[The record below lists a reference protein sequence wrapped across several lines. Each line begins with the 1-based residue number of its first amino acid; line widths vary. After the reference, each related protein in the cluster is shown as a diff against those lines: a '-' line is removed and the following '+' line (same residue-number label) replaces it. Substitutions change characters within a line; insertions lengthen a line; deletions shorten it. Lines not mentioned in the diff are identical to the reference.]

1 MNFVHLHTHSHF
13 SMLDGLASPADLARH
28 AKKLGMTAIALT
40 DHGNLYGAIEF
51 YQACLKEEIKPILGV
66 EVYVCEDMHDKT
78 STAANRHHLI
88 LLAQNMT
95 GWKNLLQLVTKS
107 NLEGFHYKPRIDKK
121 VLREH
126 SEGLIGLSG
135 CLSGDIPQAL
145 RADNLDKARALL
157 AEYQD
162 IFTQGHFYIELSSH
176 PGIPDHKDVQEKLL
190 ALAKETATPI
200 VATQDAHYLHHD
212 EAPFQDILLG
222 VQTGTDLDDQDRL
235 TMNLDDFSLRPSKEM
250 IELFSE
256 HPEAIENTEKI
267 AGKITLEL
275 ELDKV
280 QLPHYELPDGETNE
294 TYLKKL
300 THEAIENVYPEDER
314 ETART
319 QLDFELDVIDRTG
332 FSSYFLIVGD
342 LVSWAKKQKIVVGPG
357 RGSAAGSIIAYLLN
371 ITTVDPIKYH
381 LLFERFMNPDRVSM
395 PDIDLDFADSRR
407 DEVIAYIGQK
417 YGRDHVAQIITF
429 GTMAARAAIRDSGRA
444 IGLSYGFCDEIAK
457 LIPFGP
463 GWTLKKAYE
472 AVPELK
478 ERWDDEPD
486 AKRLLEAASHLEGV
500 VRHASTHACG
510 LVVSKDPL
518 PETIPLQYS
527 TTGSGE
533 SKALVTQFNGP
544 AVESLG
550 LLKMDILGLSNLTII
565 EETINRVR
573 DHHGETIDIEK
584 ISLEDKLS
592 YRQLTKGHTVGVF
605 QLESQ
610 GMTRYLKE
618 LKPTDFEDLV
628 TMIAL
633 YRPGSMEQIPSYILR
648 KHGKEEV
655 SYPHPLLE
663 QYLKSTHGIMIYQ
676 EQLMQMSRVMADFTP
691 GEADTLRKAVGKK
704 IHALLARQ
712 KEKFVEGVV
721 KKTGS
726 ERLAAQLWE
735 LILPFANYGFNRSH
749 AVCYAKVAYQ
759 TAYLKAHYPVAFMAS
774 LLNSDSKNIERMSF
788 LIASA
793 KQEGI
798 EVLPPDINQSGSD
811 FEITKDDKIRFG
823 LGAIKNVG
831 HNVVTA
837 LVQEREKNGPFT
849 SITNLLER
857 ADGSTL
863 NKRSLESLIKTG
875 ALDDFGERMS
885 LLENMETMLA
895 YLRAAHSARTSQQDS
910 LFGLMEESV
919 LPELKLAPS
928 DTASAREKLVWEKEL
943 LGLYVSGHPLDAFP
957 AAKDI
962 GPNIRDAKAGR
973 KRKTVRVA
981 GLLASVKRIMTKAGD
996 PMAFLTLE
1004 DTDDQIEAVMFPRTL
1019 QQYGGILEAN
1029 TCVAIEGKIQMR
1041 NGEHNLLCDKVEILE
1056 G

>member
-13 SMLDGLASPADLARH
+13 SMLDGLASPADLARR
-28 AKKLGMTAIALT
+28 AKELGMSAIALT

-51 YQACLKEEIKPILGV
+51 YQSCLKEEIKPILGV
-66 EVYVCEDMHDKT
+66 EVYICEDMHDKT
-78 STAANRHHLI
+78 GNAANRHHLI
-88 LLAQNMT
+88 LLAQNMV
-95 GWKNLLQLVTKS
+95 GWRNLLQLVTKS
-107 NLEGFHYKPRIDKK
+107 NLEGLHYKPRIDKK
-121 VLREH
+121 ALREH
-126 SEGLIGLSG
+126 SEGLICLSG
-135 CLSGDIPQAL
+135 CLWGDIPQAL
-145 RADNLDKARALL
+145 RADNIDKARELL
-157 AEYQD
+157 NEYKD
-162 IFTQGHFYIELSSH
+162 IFAQENFYIELSHH
-176 PGIPDHKDVQEKLL
+176 PGVPDHKDVQEKLITL
-190 ALAKETATPI
+190 ARETATPM
-200 VATQDAHYLHHD
+200 VATQDAHYIHD
-212 EAPFQDILLG
+212 EDAPFQDILLG
-222 VQTGTDLDDQDRL
+222 VQTGSDLDDQDRL
-235 TMNLDDFSLRPSKEM
+235 TMNKDNFSLRSTKEM
-250 IELFSE
+250 SELFSDN
-256 HPEAIENTEKI
+256 PQAIENTEQI

-280 QLPHYELPDGETNE
+280 QLPHYELPEGETNE

-300 THEAIENVYPEDER
+300 THEAIEKAYPEDER
-314 ETART
+314 EAART

-342 LVSWAKKQKIVVGPG
+342 LVTWAKEQGIVVGPG
-357 RGSAAGSIIAYLLN
+357 RGSAAGSIIAYLLD
-371 ITTVDPIKYH
+371 ITTVDPIKYN
-381 LLFERFMNPDRVSM
+381 LLFERFMNPDRISM

-444 IGLSYGFCDEIAK
+444 LGLSYGFCDEVAK

-463 GWTLKKAYE
+463 GWTLAKAYE

-478 ERWDDEPD
+478 ERWDEEPD
-486 AKRLLEAASHLEGV
+486 AKRLLEAAKHLEGV

-550 LLKMDILGLSNLTII
+550 LLKMDILGLSNLSII
-565 EETINRVR
+565 EESINRIR
-573 DHHGETIDIEK
+573 EHYGETIDIEK

-592 YRQLTKGHTVGVF
+592 YRQLAKGHTVGVF

-712 KEKFVEGVV
+712 KEKFIEGVI

-726 ERLAAQLWE
+726 EKLSRQLWE

-774 LLNSDSKNIERMSF
+774 LLNSDAKNIERMSF

-798 EVLPPDINQSGSD
+798 EVLPPDINQSGAA

-837 LVQEREKNGPFT
+837 LVEEREQNGAFT

-885 LLENMETMLA
+885 LLENMETMLS
-895 YLRAAHSARTSQQDS
+895 YLRAAHTARTGQQDS

-928 DTASAREKLVWEKEL
+928 DTATDREKLAWEKEL

-957 AAKDI
+957 IAKDI

-981 GLLASVKRIMTKAGD
+981 GLLANVKRIMTKAGD

-1004 DTDDQIEAVMFPRTL
+1004 DTEDQIEAVMFPRTL
-1019 QQYGGILEAN
+1019 REYGGMLEAN

-1056 G
+1056 S

>member
-1 MNFVHLHTHSHF
+1 
-13 SMLDGLASPADLARH
+13 MLDGLSRPADLAKR
-28 AKKLGMTAIALT
+28 AKELGMTAIALT

-66 EVYVCEDMHDKT
+66 EVYVCDDMHDK
-78 STAANRHHLI
+78 SGDVHKRYHLI

-126 SEGLIGLSG
+126 AEGLIGLSG

-145 RADNLDKARALL
+145 RADKMDRARELL

-162 IFTQGHFYIELSSH
+162 IFAEGHFYIELSNH
-176 PGIPDHKDVQEKLL
+176 PGVPDHADVQKKLI
-190 ALAKETATPI
+190 ALANETATPL
-200 VATQDAHYLHHD
+200 VATQDVHYTHAD
-212 EAPFQDILLG
+212 DAPFQDVLLG
-222 VQTGTDLDDQDRL
+222 VQTGTQLDDVDRL
-235 TMNLDDFSLRPSKEM
+235 TMNKDDFSLRSGKNME
-250 IELFSE
+250 ELFADN
-256 HPEAIENTEKI
+256 PEAIKNAEKI

-280 QLPHYELPDGETNE
+280 QLPHYALPEGETNE

-300 THEAIENVYPEDER
+300 THAAIEGVYPKDER
-314 ETART
+314 EAARK
-319 QLDFELDVIDRTG
+319 QLDFELDVIERTG

-342 LVSWAKKQKIVVGPG
+342 VVTWAKKQGIVVGPG
-357 RGSAAGSIIAYLLN
+357 RGSAAGSIIAYLLD

-381 LLFERFMNPDRVSM
+381 LLFERFMNPDRISM

-429 GTMAARAAIRDSGRA
+429 GTMAARAAIRDCGRA
-444 IGLSYGFCDEIAK
+444 LGLSYGFCDELAK

-463 GWTLKKAYE
+463 GWTLKKAYD

-518 PETIPLQYS
+518 PETLPLQYS

-533 SKALVTQFNGP
+533 DKALVTQFNGP

-565 EETINRVR
+565 EETLNRIA
-573 DHHGETIDIEK
+573 DHHGETIEIEK
-584 ISLEDKLS
+584 LPLDDKLS
-592 YRQLTKGHTVGVF
+592 YRQLAKGHTVGVF

-618 LKPTDFEDLV
+618 LKPTDFEDVV

-663 QYLKSTHGIMIYQ
+663 KYLKSTHGIMIYQ

-704 IHALLARQ
+704 IHALLAKQ
-712 KEKFVEGVV
+712 KTKFVEGVV
-721 KKTGS
+721 KKTQS
-726 ERLAAQLWE
+726 EKLARQLWE

-749 AVCYAKVAYQ
+749 AVCYAKIAYQ
-759 TAYLKAHYPVAFMAS
+759 TAYLKAHYPVAFMTS
-774 LLNSDSKNIERMSF
+774 LLNSDAKNIERMSF

-798 EVLPPDINQSGSD
+798 EVLPPDINQSGAN
-811 FEITKDDKIRFG
+811 FKITKDDKIRFG

-837 LVQEREKNGPFT
+837 IVEEREKNGAFT
-849 SITNLLER
+849 SMTNLLER

-885 LLENMETMLA
+885 MLENMETMLA

-910 LFGLMEESV
+910 LFGGMEASV
-919 LPELKLAPS
+919 LPELKIAPS
-928 DTASAREKLVWEKEL
+928 EKATRREKLVWEKEL
-943 LGLYVSGHPLDAFP
+943 LGLYVSGHPLDEYP

-962 GPNIRDAKAGR
+962 GPNIKDAKAGR

-981 GLLASVKRIMTKAGD
+981 GLLASVKRIMTKTGE

-1004 DTDDQIEAVMFPRTL
+1004 DTEDQIEGVLFPRTL
-1019 QQYGGILEAN
+1019 QQYGGQLEAN
-1029 TCVAIEGKIQMR
+1029 TCVAIEGKIQVR
-1041 NGEHNLLCDKVEILE
+1041 NGEHNLICDKIEILE
-1056 G
+1056 T